1 MKRGESLQGCQ
12 ILLVEDDADLREV
25 LQIALEARG
34 ASVLGV
40 GRASD
45 ALRNLVTT
53 PIDVVVSDLALGR
66 ETGFWLVRKV
76 RELWSDRHL
85 PVVALTGLPLPA
97 DRVRTAG
104 FDDVLAKP
112 PNIAALSTSIAALC
126 RTPGHGSHQR
136 EQ

>member
-1 MKRGESLQGCQ
+1 MNGGESLQGCQ
-12 ILLVEDDADLREV
+12 ILLVEDDADLRAV

-66 ETGFWLVRKV
+66 ETGFWLVKKV
-76 RELWSDRHL
+76 RELWSDRHV

-97 DRVRTAG
+97 SRVRTAG
-104 FDDVLAKP
+104 FDDVLTKP
-112 PNIAALSTSIAALC
+112 PSIAALSTSIASLC
-126 RTPGHGSHQR
+126 RTPGHGNHQP
-136 EQ
+136 EK